1 MYAPRS
7 TGSVRAY
14 DLRTGLLGTQ
24 CICLWEEAARNARG
38 GGEGKGEGG
47 HCFFTGLWIG
57 KGGGYIEPPSQAVF
71 CV

>member
-14 DLRTGLLGTQ
+14 DLRTGLLGTASVSAFGK

-47 HCFFTGLWIG
+47 HCFFTGLWMG
-57 KGGGYIEPPSQAVF
+57 KGGG
-71 CV
+71 